1 MYGVCRDENTNEN
14 ATLFHSHYLT
24 LFNTR
29 GEGNFFLFSRIKLI
43 EQYIN
48 YSTPMKQ
55 IIFPKEII
63 QFTIESHYSRF
74 SKYKP
79 VVYLLLVVIVLAA
92 ILLLPVIKVDITI
105 QARGIIRSL
114 AEPTTVMAPVTGMVR
129 EIRIS
134 ENMKVSAGDTLLK
147 LSPEKIDDQSRIVD
161 EKITTYK
168 QYLRDLEKLTSGSL
182 LQPESELLTSSLNE
196 YNQKLKEYQLRIDM
210 CSKDFERT
218 KILFEKSVIA
228 AAEYEKKE
236 LELNQLIRERDFYIN
251 QKKAAWH
258 QQLFQYKTELQSLTD
273 NREQLSFEKR
283 FYVVIAPAN
292 GYITN
297 FNGTQAGSFIF
308 PNQSIATITPSEN
321 LIVECYVDPA
331 DIGYLRQGNSATFQ
345 VDAYNYNQCGLAT
358 GEIIDI
364 SNQPYQENGKVYFK
378 IKCKPHE
385 EYLALKSGYKGE
397 LKNGFTLTSRF
408 IVTRRSLYDLLFD
421 KADDWLNPK
430 LIEH

>member
-1 MYGVCRDENTNEN
+1 MT
-14 ATLFHSHYLT
+14 
-24 LFNTR
+24 
-29 GEGNFFLFSRIKLI
+29 
-43 EQYIN
+43 Q
-48 YSTPMKQ
+48 Q
-55 IIFPKEII
+55 IFPKEII
-63 QFTIESHYSRF
+63 QSTVEKHYSRF

-79 VVYLLLVVIVLAA
+79 VIYLLLVCFVLIA
-92 ILLLPVIKVDITI
+92 LVLLPIIKVDITV
-105 QARGIIRSL
+105 QSRGIIRSL
-114 AEPTTVMAPVTGMVR
+114 AEPTTVMTPVTGMVR

-134 ENMKVSAGDTLLK
+134 ENMRVSKGDTLLI

-182 LQPESELLTSSLNE
+182 LKPESELLASSLNE
-196 YNQKLKEYQLRIDM
+196 YNQKLKEYQLRIEM

-218 KILFEKSVIA
+218 KTLFEKSVIP

-258 QQLFQYKTELQSLTD
+258 QQIFQYKTELQSLID
-273 NREQLSFEKR
+273 SREQLSFEKR

-297 FNGTQAGSFIF
+297 FNGTQTGSFIF

-321 LIVECYVDPA
+321 LVVECYVDPT
-331 DIGYLRQGNSATFQ
+331 DIGYLRLGNPATFQ
-345 VDAYNYNQCGLAT
+345 VDAYNYNQWGLAS

-364 SNQPYQENGKVYFK
+364 SNQLYQESGKAYFK
-378 IKCKPHE
+378 IKCKLHE
-385 EYLALKSGYKGE
+385 GYLTLQSGYKGE
-397 LKNGFTLTSRF
+397 LKNGLTLTSRF
-408 IVTRRSLYDLLFD
+408 VITRRSLYDLLFD
-421 KADDWLNPK
+421 KADNWLNPRIVAK
-430 LIEH
+430 